1 MSPRPDDQAVYARWL
16 DAGAR
21 IGLAAL
27 AGAFAL
33 YVLGL
38 LEAHVPREQ
47 LPSLWVLSL
56 EEFRARTGAPAGWG
70 WLALLRKGDYLS
82 LAAVALLA
90 LATLVC
96 YARLTFLYFARN
108 ERLHG
113 ALALAQALVL
123 LAAASGF
130 IGGGH

>member
-1 MSPRPDDQAVYARWL
+1 VSARPDEQAVYARWL

-27 AGAFAL
+27 VAAFAL
-33 YVLGL
+33 YVLGVL
-38 LEAHVPREQ
+38 DSHVPREQ

-56 EEFRARTGAPAGWG
+56 EEFRARTGTPAGWG
-70 WLALLRKGDYLS
+70 WLALLHKGDYLS

-96 YARLTFLYFARN
+96 YGRLVVFYFSRK
-108 ERLHG
+108 EKLHG
-113 ALALAQALVL
+113 ALALAQAVVL